1 MRGVREECHYHSMY
15 HSTGWRSGEG
25 CHYHSM
31 YHSASW
37 RLGEEVSL
45 PLNVSQ
51 CRLEVG

>member
-1 MRGVREECHYHSMY
+1 MRGVREGS
-15 HSTGWRSGEG
+15 
-25 CHYHSM
+25 HYHSM

-45 PLNVSQ
+45 QLNVSQ